1 MTMVFSNSISNLFG
15 KSPIRPLQEHMQLVV
30 ACASQLEPF
39 FEAVLVDDWKG
50 ASDIF
55 DKIADDENRADEL
68 KKQFRLNMPK
78 SLFMPMSRGDLLGIL
93 AQQDNIA
100 NATKDICGIVLGREM
115 DIPSVL
121 QSDFIAYVKSAI
133 ETCEKALKAI
143 DELDE
148 LLETGFTGQ
157 EVKFVK
163 KLIRDL
169 DSQEQ
174 KVDKRERKLR
184 HRLFKIEAEMPPV
197 HVIFLYNVIDNIGG
211 VADTAEQVG
220 NQLELLLAK

>member
-1 MTMVFSNSISNLFG
+1 MRYCAWQRNGYPVCIA
-15 KSPIRPLQEHMQLVV
+15 IR
-30 ACASQLEPF
+30 
-39 FEAVLVDDWKG
+39 
-50 ASDIF
+50 
-55 DKIADDENRADEL
+55 
-68 KKQFRLNMPK
+68 
-78 SLFMPMSRGDLLGIL
+78 
-93 AQQDNIA
+93 
-100 NATKDICGIVLGREM
+100 
-115 DIPSVL
+115 
-121 QSDFIAYVKSAI
+121 FIAYIKSAI

-169 DSQEQ
+169 DAQEQ

-184 HRLFKIEAEMPPV
+184 HRLFKIETEMPPV
-197 HVIFLYNVIDNIGG
+197 HVMFLYIIIDNIGG
-211 VADTAEQVG
+211 VADAAEQVG

>member
-1 MTMVFSNSISNLFG
+1 MVFSNSISNLFG
-15 KSPIRPLQEHMQLVV
+15 KSPIRPLQEHMSLVV
-30 ACASQLEPF
+30 ACASQLESF
-39 FEAVLVDDWKG
+39 FEAVLASDWKS

-55 DKIADDENRADEL
+55 DKIAHDENHADEL

-121 QSDFIAYVKSAI
+121 QSDFIAYIKSAI

-169 DSQEQ
+169 DAQEQ

-184 HRLFKIEAEMPPV
+184 HRLFKIETEMPPV
-197 HVIFLYNVIDNIGG
+197 HVMFLYIIIDNIGG
-211 VADTAEQVG
+211 GADAAEQVG

>member
-1 MTMVFSNSISNLFG
+1 MVFSNSISNLFG
-15 KSPIRPLQEHMQLVV
+15 KSPIKPLQEHMSLVV
-30 ACASQLEPF
+30 ECASKLEPF
-39 FEAVLVDDWKG
+39 FEAVLADEWQN

-55 DKIADDENRADEL
+55 DQIADDENRADDL

-100 NATKDICGIVLGREM
+100 NATKDVCGLVLGREM
-115 DIPSVL
+115 AIPSVL

-133 ETCEKALKAI
+133 QTCEKARKAI
-143 DELDE
+143 EELDE

-157 EVKFVK
+157 EVKFVQ

-169 DSQEQ
+169 DAQEQ

-184 HRLFKIEAEMPPV
+184 HRLFKIEAEIPPV
-197 HVIFLYNVIDNIGG
+197 HGMFPYNIIDNIGG
-211 VADTAEQVG
+211 IADTAEQVG

>member
-1 MTMVFSNSISNLFG
+1 MVFSNSISNLFG
-15 KSPIRPLQEHMQLVV
+15 KSPIRPLQEHMSLVV
-30 ACASQLEPF
+30 ECASKLEPF
-39 FEAVLVDDWKG
+39 FEAVLADEWQN

-55 DKIADDENRADEL
+55 DKIAADENRADDL

-100 NATKDICGIVLGREM
+100 NAAKDVCGLVLGREM
-115 DIPSVL
+115 VIPSVL

-133 ETCEKALKAI
+133 ETCEKARKAI
-143 DELDE
+143 EELDE

-169 DSQEQ
+169 DAQEQ
-174 KVDKRERKLR
+174 KVDRRERKLR

-197 HVIFLYNVIDNIGG
+197 HVMFLYNIIDNIGEI
-211 VADTAEQVG
+211 ADTAEQVG

>member
-1 MTMVFSNSISNLFG
+1 MVFSNSISNLFG
-15 KSPIRPLQEHMQLVV
+15 KSPIRPLQEHMSLVV
-30 ACASQLEPF
+30 VCASKLESF
-39 FEAVLVDDWKG
+39 FESV
-50 ASDIF
+50 
-55 DKIADDENRADEL
+55 IADDWQTASEVFDRISDDENQADEL

-78 SLFMPMSRGDLLGIL
+78 SLFMPVSRGDLLGIL

-100 NATKDICGIVLGREM
+100 NTAKDVCGIVLGREM
-115 DIPSVL
+115 DIPTSL

-133 ETCEKALKAI
+133 ETCEKARTAI

-169 DSQEQ
+169 DTQEQ

-184 HRLFKIEAEMPPV
+184 HRLFKIEGDIPPV
-197 HVIFLYNVIDNIGG
+197 HVMFLYNVIDNIGEI
-211 VADTAEQVG
+211 ADTAERVG